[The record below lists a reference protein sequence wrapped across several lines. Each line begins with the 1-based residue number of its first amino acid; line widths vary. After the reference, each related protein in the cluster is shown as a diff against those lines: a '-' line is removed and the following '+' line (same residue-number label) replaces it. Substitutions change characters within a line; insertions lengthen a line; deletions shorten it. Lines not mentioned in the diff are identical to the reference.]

1 MARHLEP
8 RAWARACGAAR
19 SLYAARVRI
28 ARARPSTME
37 CPSEWAVEQ
46 WPAAHSLFLDL
57 RAVAAPPRLPQAA
70 DAADGGAGAAGPVR
84 PALLRQRWALP
95 ALRCLHLIYGVSS
108 DERAA
113 AQRAWFAARARQGG
127 AYSGL
132 GLHNSGRWTAKD
144 AAAAAAALL
153 GNMALPALRALSL
166 DMTLMEVLLPGSL
179 AGLRHL
185 ALRLDSEHLS
195 LRSDRA
201 HEYDAMFEA
210 IASGLPELR
219 SLYIEAENFF
229 WIHADVDLEP
239 CQDLRALAL
248 ANVYVAGRVALPPPA
263 YCSVAAA
270 LPLDALEALRARPG
284 DNDADRLRKALTAL
298 DVRSS
303 DFLPRATQ
311 DDLDNLSRVVR
322 NEYKPRLGEL
332 RIGLHPDAFTRR
344 AQDHVLELDI
354 SASAHPCLRVL
365 EVRVPC
371 TLRLR
376 LSGMRN
382 LTTLVV
388 EAHALAEFAWI
399 EPESGVFEH
408 AAGHPWEE
416 VSVRIATP
424 PPVDVASALRD
435 LFTSPVLRR
444 DSVFGAMEGEGCA
457 WRGASPAAFRPGGS
471 CACRAC
477 LACLGRAGVP
487 LAAPQAWRR
496 EDFDRLLA
504 PLCRCARGAA
514 RLADCCFSLLASVF
528 TRVCAR
534 AGPARGTRRPR
545 RTRRAATRRPRV
557 RGPPSSA
564 HTWQRGAL
572 GARAALR
579 RAVAPPARTH
589 CVARTWGPG
598 WVCMS
603 ALRLPALLFTFP
615 RRWARELCEGA
626 HGLRSPQPA

>member
-1 MARHLEP
+1 
-8 RAWARACGAAR
+8 
-19 SLYAARVRI
+19 
-28 ARARPSTME
+28 
-37 CPSEWAVEQ
+37 
-46 WPAAHSLFLDL
+46 
-57 RAVAAPPRLPQAA
+57 
-70 DAADGGAGAAGPVR
+70 
-84 PALLRQRWALP
+84 
-95 ALRCLHLIYGVSS
+95 
-108 DERAA
+108 
-113 AQRAWFAARARQGG
+113 
-127 AYSGL
+127 
-132 GLHNSGRWTAKD
+132 
-144 AAAAAAALL
+144 
-153 GNMALPALRALSL
+153 
-166 DMTLMEVLLPGSL
+166 MEVPLPGSL

-201 HEYDAMFEA
+201 HEYTTRC
-210 IASGLPELR
+210 SR
-219 SLYIEAENFF
+219 
-229 WIHADVDLEP
+229 
-239 CQDLRALAL
+239 
-248 ANVYVAGRVALPPPA
+248 PPPA
-263 YCSVAAA
+263 ACPSCGRCTSRRRTFSGFMRTSTWS
-270 LPLDALEALRARPG
+270 RARTCGRSRWQMCMSRGAWRCRRRPTAAWRRRCRWTPWRPCARAPG

-298 DVRSS
+298 DVRGS
-303 DFLPRATQ
+303 DFPPRATQ

-322 NEYKPRLGEL
+322 NEHKPRLGEL

-376 LSGMRN
+376 LSAMRN

-388 EAHALAEFAWI
+388 AAHALAESAWI

-416 VSVRIATP
+416 VSVRTATP

>member
-1 MARHLEP
+1 
-8 RAWARACGAAR
+8 
-19 SLYAARVRI
+19 
-28 ARARPSTME
+28 
-37 CPSEWAVEQ
+37 
-46 WPAAHSLFLDL
+46 
-57 RAVAAPPRLPQAA
+57 
-70 DAADGGAGAAGPVR
+70 
-84 PALLRQRWALP
+84 
-95 ALRCLHLIYGVSS
+95 
-108 DERAA
+108 
-113 AQRAWFAARARQGG
+113 
-127 AYSGL
+127 
-132 GLHNSGRWTAKD
+132 
-144 AAAAAAALL
+144 
-153 GNMALPALRALSL
+153 
-166 DMTLMEVLLPGSL
+166 
-179 AGLRHL
+179 
-185 ALRLDSEHLS
+185 
-195 LRSDRA
+195 
-201 HEYDAMFEA
+201 MFEA
-210 IASGLPELR
+210 TASGLPELR

-298 DVRSS
+298 DVRGS
-303 DFLPRATQ
+303 DFPPRATQ

-322 NEYKPRLGEL
+322 NEHKPRLGEL

-457 WRGASPAAFRPGGS
+457 WRGTSPAAFRPGGS

-504 PLCRCARGAA
+504 PLCR
-514 RLADCCFSLLASVF
+514 
-528 TRVCAR
+528 
-534 AGPARGTRRPR
+534 
-545 RTRRAATRRPRV
+545 
-557 RGPPSSA
+557 
-564 HTWQRGAL
+564 
-572 GARAALR
+572 
-579 RAVAPPARTH
+579 
-589 CVARTWGPG
+589 
-598 WVCMS
+598 
-603 ALRLPALLFTFP
+603 
-615 RRWARELCEGA
+615 
-626 HGLRSPQPA
+626 